1 MPSLCFINLDLVDV
15 ETRQSKPLVFEQVVR
30 KEAQAS
36 APKAATPSGQKKR
49 GRPVGSKNKNRADV
63 GLSPFLLQLQGC
75 IGKALALIG
84 KTLTV
89 VYFVYDGELG
99 HNAGLQMVRK
109 TGLHLI
115 SKMRQD
121 AELYLPFVSD
131 GAKRRGAPKK
141 YGQRL
146 AWDALPQAAFR
157 YEEIEDGIKTTVY
170 QTQAWHKKF
179 PQLLNVVLIV
189 KTNLQTGRTA
199 KAILFSDGLSLS
211 AENLVKYYRLRF
223 QIEFSFRDAKQY
235 WGLED
240 FMNTKETQVANAANF
255 SLFMVTFSQIL
266 ITKSGLETNSM
277 LDLKTIYRARKITRR
292 IIKSLGICAESI
304 VIDDRIFQ
312 AAEIGRIYAKAA

>member
-1 MPSLCFINLDLVDV
+1 MPGLCFINPDLIDV
-15 ETRQSKPLVFEQVVR
+15 GTRQSKPLVFGQAVR

-36 APKAATPSGQKKR
+36 APKAATRSGQKKR
-49 GRPVGSKNKNRADV
+49 GRPAGSKNKNRTDV

-75 IGKALALIG
+75 IGKALALMG

-146 AWDALPQAAFR
+146 TWDALPQAAFR
-157 YEEIEDGIKTTVY
+157 HEEIEDGIKSAVY

-179 PQLLNVVLIV
+179 PQLPM
-189 KTNLQTGRTA
+189 
-199 KAILFSDGLSLS
+199 SS
-211 AENLVKYYRLRF
+211 
-223 QIEFSFRDAKQY
+223 
-235 WGLED
+235 
-240 FMNTKETQVANAANF
+240 
-255 SLFMVTFSQIL
+255 
-266 ITKSGLETNSM
+266 
-277 LDLKTIYRARKITRR
+277 
-292 IIKSLGICAESI
+292 
-304 VIDDRIFQ
+304 
-312 AAEIGRIYAKAA
+312 

>member
-1 MPSLCFINLDLVDV
+1 MIDV
-15 ETRQSKPLVFEQVVR
+15 EKRQSKPLVCEQIVR

-36 APKAATPSGQKKR
+36 APKAATSTEQKKR
-49 GRPVGSKNKNRADV
+49 GRPAGSKNKNRADV
-63 GLSPFLLQLQGC
+63 ELSPFLLQLQGC
-75 IGKALALIG
+75 IRKALDLIDN
-84 KTLTV
+84 TLSI

-99 HNAGLQMVRK
+99 HNAGLQMVK
-109 TGLHLI
+109 KVGLYLI

-121 AELYLPFVSD
+121 AELYLPFIDD

-141 YGQRL
+141 YGKRL
-146 AWDALPQAAFR
+146 TWDTLPQEAFR
-157 YEEIEDGIKTTVY
+157 YEETEDGVNTTVY
-170 QTQAWHKKF
+170 QIQAWHKKF
-179 PQLLNVVLIV
+179 PQLLNVVFIV
-189 KTNLQTGRTA
+189 KTNLRTGRTA
-199 KAILFSDGLSLS
+199 KAILFSDDLNLS
-211 AENLVKYYRLRF
+211 AENLVAYYRLRF

-266 ITKSGLETNSM
+266 LPKIGLETNSM

-292 IIKSLGICAESI
+292 IINSLGICAESI

-312 AAEIGRIYAKAA
+312 AAEIGRIYAKAT